1 MEQLITVENL
11 HKSYGSKTVLDEV
24 SFTAQPG
31 QIIGLL
37 GPNGCGKTTL
47 IKILTGLIKDH
58 TGTVRINNEE
68 PGAYSK
74 SIVAYLPEKTYLPDW
89 MRPVDAINYFA
100 DFYKD
105 FDKDKAIAMV
115 ARFGLDMKQ
124 RVKTMSEGQQEKLR
138 LLLVICRNA
147 QLFILD
153 EPLGG
158 VDPAADMTEFK
169 TKGNVWTM
177 LAGIGACSDSRTP
190 FLWTRNGGG
199 ITENDF
205 GDSQTTE
212 DDWSGKLTDGVKPFA
227 TSLVVMVSKGAAM
240 FELKATDLSN
250 KTFLGGTTNAT
261 TAIEIVKACGSEAGD
276 TTESEF

>member
-115 ARFGLDMKQ
+115 SRFGLDMKQ
-124 RVKTMSEGQQEKLR
+124 RVKTMSKGQQEKLR

-158 VDPAADMTEFK
+158 VDPAARAKILDLILENRAASSTVLIS
-169 TKGNVWTM
+169 TH
-177 LAGIGACSDSRTP
+177 LIGDVEYIFDRV
-190 FLWTRNGGG
+190 LMIKEGHLIVNKHVNELR
-199 ITENDF
+199 E
-205 GDSQTTE
+205 
-212 DDWSGKLTDGVKPFA
+212 SGKSVEEVFKEVFSYA
-227 TSLVVMVSKGAAM
+227 W
-240 FELKATDLSN
+240 
-250 KTFLGGTTNAT
+250 
-261 TAIEIVKACGSEAGD
+261 
-276 TTESEF
+276 

>member
-47 IKILTGLIKDH
+47 LKILTGLIKDH

-115 ARFGLDMKQ
+115 SRFGLDMKQ
-124 RVKTMSEGQQEKLR
+124 RVKTMSKGQQEKLR

-158 VDPAADMTEFK
+158 VDPAARAKILDLILENRAASSTVLIS
-169 TKGNVWTM
+169 TH
-177 LAGIGACSDSRTP
+177 LISDVEYIFDRV
-190 FLWTRNGGG
+190 LMIKEGHLIVNKHVNELR
-199 ITENDF
+199 E
-205 GDSQTTE
+205 
-212 DDWSGKLTDGVKPFA
+212 SGKSVEEVFKEVFSYA
-227 TSLVVMVSKGAAM
+227 W
-240 FELKATDLSN
+240 
-250 KTFLGGTTNAT
+250 
-261 TAIEIVKACGSEAGD
+261 
-276 TTESEF
+276 